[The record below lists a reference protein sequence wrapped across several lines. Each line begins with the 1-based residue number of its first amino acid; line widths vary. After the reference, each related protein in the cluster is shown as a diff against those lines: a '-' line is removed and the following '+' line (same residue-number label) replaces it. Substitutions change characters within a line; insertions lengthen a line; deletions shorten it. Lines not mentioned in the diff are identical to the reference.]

1 MKLLWSRAS
10 LSVRSRLPTLLHGPG
25 CNFGEWWGMPLVVH
39 YWADLQS
46 VHWLHCYG
54 NITQTPNV
62 SEYMIVLAL
71 CLVTI
76 VVMGFNFTAG
86 CQQGICQ
93 YLDYLGEFLR
103 FLAPCGLWGRK

>member
-1 MKLLWSRAS
+1 
-10 LSVRSRLPTLLHGPG
+10 
-25 CNFGEWWGMPLVVH
+25 MPLVVH
-39 YWADLQS
+39 YWAYLQS

-86 CQQGICQ
+86 HMPVFRLLRRIFEVSGPVRA
-93 YLDYLGEFLR
+93 LG
-103 FLAPCGLWGRK
+103 P